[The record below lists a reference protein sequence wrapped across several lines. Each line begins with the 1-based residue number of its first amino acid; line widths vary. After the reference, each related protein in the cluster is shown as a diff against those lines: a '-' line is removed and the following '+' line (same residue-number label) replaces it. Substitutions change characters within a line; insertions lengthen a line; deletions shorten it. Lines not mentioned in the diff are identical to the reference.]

1 MKSDYVFVDTE
12 TTGLNHDTD
21 EILSVSVIDDEGIC
35 LFHSLIKPQR
45 ITEWGEAEKVN
56 GISAEMVEHAP
67 TFESVKAHLRDIFRN
82 KEVIIYNAGFDTVF
96 LGETLKE
103 SKAVHCCMQ
112 AFADYKQEWSEKHH
126 AMKWFKL
133 VNAVAEV
140 NPKFSF
146 KAHDSLEDCRATRE
160 VWDFLMT
167 VPEIREKYRARA

>member
-12 TTGLNHDTD
+12 TTGLNHESD

-56 GISAEMVEHAP
+56 GISSEMVEHAP
-67 TFESVKAHLRDIFRN
+67 TFESVKAHLRDVFKNR
-82 KEVIIYNAGFDTVF
+82 EVVIYNAGFDTVF
-96 LGETLKE
+96 LGETLTE
-103 SKAVHCCMQ
+103 SKAVRCCMQ
-112 AFADYKQEWSEKHH
+112 AFTDFMQEWSEKHQ

-133 VNAVAEV
+133 IDAVAEV
-140 NPKFSF
+140 NPVFSF

-160 VWDFLMT
+160 VWDFLMS
-167 VPEIREKYRARA
+167 VPEIKEKYSV